1 MTSARSNPAA
11 AGPPR
16 PGDYP
21 SFYAPYVAATAGAG
35 DSPLDALGED
45 MAAWD
50 DLLARVAPEREG
62 YRYAPGKWTVREV
75 VGHVIDAERMFA
87 ARALAFARGD
97 EARYPSFDE
106 NDYAAASGADQRAL
120 SSLAEEL
127 RAVRQ
132 ATRLLFAGLED
143 EAWDRRGVANDV
155 EFSVRGIAWI
165 VAGHSTHHR
174 KTLEERYLEA
184 S

>member
-35 DSPLDALGED
+35 DSPLGALGED

-87 ARALAFARGD
+87 ARA
-97 EARYPSFDE
+97 
-106 NDYAAASGADQRAL
+106 
-120 SSLAEEL
+120 
-127 RAVRQ
+127 
-132 ATRLLFAGLED
+132 AG
-143 EAWDRRGVANDV
+143 
-155 EFSVRGIAWI
+155 
-165 VAGHSTHHR
+165 
-174 KTLEERYLEA
+174 
-184 S
+184 